1 MQYLKNEKNKKII
14 ATLAVVKYTIL
25 VAILIININKVYL
38 NNIRFG
44 ELVIN
49 NVPISKITVVPILIA
64 GAFFLWFLFYSIGV
78 NSNKYYNQIIED
90 SIFISST
97 TFVMILNNNNST
109 SEYKVMYIFII
120 ISSTIALGKKY
131 GLKIAGISSSIVLA
145 LDLIYNADGNKNYRF
160 ENDLFICALFLAMAW
175 ILGSYVM
182 SEQIQIQALEDELE
196 IQLKKHNYIED
207 MMIQNEACYDLL
219 IKSSSEVI
227 IIHNEEGVLFLNEK
241 ALNLFWA
248 DDDGIIA
255 HNYEYIIDSGYKKED
270 KVSNSY
276 YKEILL
282 NRYTNI
288 SFEEVIK
295 NSKGEEH
302 VLHNISTYCI
312 YDKQAAILTTMRD
325 ITPIKQV
332 QELKEDVKR
341 NVALLNETIEY
352 NRYITDFF
360 SNISHEFKTPLNIIF
375 SSVQMLNVYIEN
387 DEPMG
392 ILKKKEYLKS
402 MKQNCYRLTRLINN
416 ILDVTK
422 LDSGFIT
429 LQLQN
434 IDIISYVENITMS
447 VIPYAENKGIELI
460 FDTDEEEKI
469 VAVDP
474 NKIERIILN
483 LLSNAL
489 KFTDEG
495 GQIYVSISNTEESI
509 IISVK
514 DNGIGI
520 PEDKLELIFERFMQ
534 VDKTLRRNHEGTGI
548 GLSLVKSFVELH
560 GGDIKIVSK
569 INEGS
574 DFIVNLP
581 IRLVDNQISSMEAE
595 IEGDFIEKVNLEL
608 ADIYGEVM
616 KETKE
621 E

>member
-1 MQYLKNEKNKKII
+1 MQYLKNEKNKNILAI
-14 ATLAVVKYTIL
+14 LAVVKYTIL
-25 VAILIININKVYL
+25 VAILIININENYIKKTVF
-38 NNIRFG
+38 NI
-44 ELVIN
+44 
-49 NVPISKITVVPILIA
+49 NVMEGFPLFQLAIVPTLIA
-64 GAFFLWFLFYSIGV
+64 VAFFLWFLFYSIGATK
-78 NSNKYYNQIIED
+78 NSYYNQIIED
-90 SIFISST
+90 SIFILST
-97 TFVMILNNNNST
+97 TFVMILNNNNSS

-131 GLKIAGISSSIVLA
+131 GLKIACISSAIVLS
-145 LDLIYNADGNKNYRF
+145 LDLLYNTDANKNYRF
-160 ENDLFICALFLAMAW
+160 ENDLFICALFLVMAW
-175 ILGSYVM
+175 ILGNYVM
-182 SEQIQIQALEDELE
+182 SEQKQRQVLEAELQE
-196 IQLKKHNYIED
+196 QLKQHNYIED
-207 MMIQNEACYDLL
+207 MMIRNEACYDLL
-219 IKSSSEVI
+219 IKSSSEII
-227 IIHNEEGVLFLNEK
+227 IIHNEKGILFLNEK
-241 ALNLFWA
+241 AINLFGA
-248 DDDGIIA
+248 SSSEKL
-255 HNYEYIIDSGYKKED
+255 NYNYDYIIDLGYAEDDRISNNYYKKILFD
-270 KVSNSY
+270 KS
-276 YKEILL
+276 
-282 NRYTNI
+282 TNV
-288 SFEEVIK
+288 SFEEIIK
-295 NSKGEEH
+295 NNKGEEY
-302 VLHNISTYCI
+302 VLHNISAYCI

-325 ITPIKQV
+325 VTPIKQV

-341 NVALLNETIEY
+341 NVALLNETIAY
-352 NRYITDFF
+352 NKYITDFF

-375 SSVQMLNVYIEN
+375 SSVQLLNIYIEN

-392 ILKKKEYLKS
+392 ILKKKEYLNS

-447 VIPYAENKGIELI
+447 VIPYAENKGIDLI

-469 VAVDP
+469 IAVDP
-474 NKIERIILN
+474 DKIERIILN

-495 GQIYVSISNTEESI
+495 GKIYVVITNTEDYI
-509 IISVK
+509 TISVK
-514 DNGIGI
+514 DSGIGI

-560 GGDIKIVSK
+560 EGDIKIVSK

-581 IRLVDNQISSMEAE
+581 IRLVDNQISTMKTE

-608 ADIYGEVM
+608 ADIYGEIM

>member
-44 ELVIN
+44 ELIIN
-49 NVPISKITVVPILIA
+49 NVPISKITVVPILIS
-64 GAFFLWFLFYSIGV
+64 GAFFLWFLFYSMGATK
-78 NSNKYYNQIIED
+78 NSYYNQIIED
-90 SIFISST
+90 SIFIVST
-97 TFVMILNNNNST
+97 TFVMIINNNNSS
-109 SEYKVMYIFII
+109 SEYKIMYMFII
-120 ISSTIALGKKY
+120 ISSTIAFGKKY

-196 IQLKKHNYIED
+196 IQLRKHNYIED

-241 ALNLFWA
+241 ALNLFGVSQG
-248 DDDGIIA
+248 DYSA
-255 HNYEYIIDSGYKKED
+255 HKYEYVIDSGYKKED